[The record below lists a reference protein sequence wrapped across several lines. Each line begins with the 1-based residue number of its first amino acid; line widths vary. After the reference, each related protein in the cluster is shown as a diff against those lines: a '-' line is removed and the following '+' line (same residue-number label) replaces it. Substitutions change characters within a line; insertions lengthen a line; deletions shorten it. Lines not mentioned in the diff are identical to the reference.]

1 MSAANLWCIV
11 VAEGLGDAPHE
22 LKTYKRTEGGGDGKS
37 GGQLGGSKELS
48 ADDEEVSL
56 HCVARAVRSTAR
68 VVAWSI
74 LALTCCPSVIIAAS

>member
-1 MSAANLWCIV
+1 ML

-48 ADDEEVSL
+48 ADDEEASL
-56 HCVARAVRSTAR
+56 HCVAHADRNTARAVT
-68 VVAWSI
+68 WSI
-74 LALTCCPSVIIAAS
+74 LALTCCPLAIIAAS